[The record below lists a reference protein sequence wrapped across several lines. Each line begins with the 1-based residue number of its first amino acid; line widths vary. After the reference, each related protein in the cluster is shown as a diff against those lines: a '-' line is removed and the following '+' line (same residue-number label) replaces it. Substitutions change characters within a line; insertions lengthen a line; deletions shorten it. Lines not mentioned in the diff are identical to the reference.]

1 LAESE
6 DRELHRTGKIFRFFE
21 CYCATVVSILNVDFA
36 VSPVC
41 FPVKLCDLGKPL
53 FPMKSRFGLWLAVP
67 ALFVAFAL
75 ESRPIQAKSDV
86 DQICVSV
93 GRLLEEGHYTRHPL
107 NDEMSKKVLQ
117 TYLELLDF
125 SHLFFTQQDVDVLNA
140 KYGTALDDDV
150 LLGNLKPAYEIYDLY
165 QKRVDERVAKIKE
178 LLKQPTESK
187 SDATI
192 EVSRQKAPWPKDMA
206 EADELWRGRI
216 ANELLQEKLSE
227 HPIEP
232 GPQLVAR
239 RYDRLARNV
248 HEEDKDE
255 QVKLFLDAVAQSYDP
270 HSEYLSK
277 ADLKNFSINM
287 GLSLVGIGAML
298 RTEDGYAKIESLVP
312 GGPAQVDGRLKVGDR
327 ITAVGQGQN
336 EYVDVRDMRLDKVVE
351 MIRGKKGTRVRLLVI
366 PVNAPDPSQ
375 RKNVELVRD
384 EIKLKDQEARA
395 DIIIKKDENGNAVK
409 LGWLTLPSFYADMD
423 RRSKST
429 TRDVSALLKRL
440 KKENIAGL
448 VIDLRRNG
456 GGSLEEAISLTHLFL
471 KHGPVV
477 QTKNYNGQ
485 VSISS
490 EPDPGNAYS
499 GPLVVLTSR
508 QSASA
513 SEIFAAALQDYGR
526 AVIVGD
532 KNTFGKGTVQTI
544 LPIGRFTSLLGS
556 HSDDDGALKLTIQKF
571 YRVAGGSTQLHGVA
585 SDIVLPSLT
594 DQPELS
600 EGALKNCLAYDEV
613 PKARYTKWSD
623 GHPLFL
629 DELRRRSAER
639 VQHNPEFHYVME
651 DMERLRHKLEENR
664 IALNE
669 DTRRKELQE
678 DKVRKE
684 TRSKER
690 LARNEEEPRIYRLT
704 LDTVD
709 KPNLQ
714 LIMYP
719 GKLASAKKNGSL
731 KVAPEAASDDESD
744 LVGGGDNDDT
754 KEPAIDPER
763 DEGLNILADLVDL
776 SRGPKTASTNH

>member
-1 LAESE
+1 LRLKAIS
-6 DRELHRTGKIFRFFE
+6 
-21 CYCATVVSILNVDFA
+21 A
-36 VSPVC
+36 
-41 FPVKLCDLGKPL
+41 KLKNPH
-53 FPMKSRFGLWLAVP
+53 FMKSRPGLYLAIP
-67 ALFVAFAL
+67 ALIAILAITPATT
-75 ESRPIQAKSDV
+75 RAKSDSE
-86 DQICVSV
+86 QICVSV
-93 GRLLEEGHYTRHPL
+93 GRLLEEGHYTHQQL
-107 NDEMSKKVLQ
+107 NDEMSRKVLR

-125 SHLFFTQQDVDVLNA
+125 SHLFFTQQDIDSLTA
-140 KYGTALDDDV
+140 KYGTALDDDI
-150 LLGNLKPAYEIYDLY
+150 LLGNLKPAYEVYSLY
-165 QKRVDERVAKIKE
+165 TKRVDDRVAKVKE
-178 LLKQPTESK
+178 LLKQPIDFKNDGS
-187 SDATI
+187 I
-192 EVSRQKAPWPKDMA
+192 ELSRQKAPWPKDEA
-206 EADELWRGRI
+206 EADQIWKGRI
-216 ANELLQEKLSE
+216 ANELLQEHLSE

-255 QVKLFLDAVAQSYDP
+255 QVKLFLDALAQAYDP

-298 RTEDGYAKIESLVP
+298 RSEDGYAKIESLVV
-312 GGPAQVDGRLKVGDR
+312 GGPAQSDGRLKVGDR
-327 ITAVGQGQN
+327 ITAVAQGPA

-351 MIRGKKGTRVRLLVI
+351 MIRGRKGTRVRLLVI
-366 PVNAPDPSQ
+366 PSDAADPSK

-395 DIIIKKDENGNAVK
+395 DIIIKKDDSGEPVK
-409 LGWLTLPSFYADMD
+409 LGWITLPSFYADMD
-423 RRSKST
+423 KHQKST
-429 TRDVSALLKRL
+429 TRDVSALLRRL
-440 KKENIAGL
+440 KKENIGGL

-456 GGSLEEAISLTHLFL
+456 GGSLEEAISLTGLFL
-471 KHGPVV
+471 KSGPVV
-477 QTKNYNGQ
+477 QTKGSNGNIV
-485 VSISS
+485 VSSD
-490 EPDPGNAYS
+490 PDPGIAYA

-544 LPIGRFTSLLGS
+544 LEIGRFTSLLGS
-556 HSDDDGALKLTIQKF
+556 RSQDDGALKLTIQKF

-585 SDIVLPSLT
+585 SDIILPSLS
-594 DQPELS
+594 DLPEFG

-623 GHPLFL
+623 SHPLFI
-629 DELRRRSAER
+629 DELKRRSAER
-639 VQHNPEFHYVME
+639 VQHNQEFHYVME
-651 DMERLRHKLEENR
+651 DVDRLRHKLDENR
-664 IALNE
+664 ISLNE
-669 DTRRKELQE
+669 DTRKKELEE

-684 TRSKER
+684 MRSKER
-690 LARNEEEPRIYRLT
+690 LARHDEEPRVYRLT

-714 LIMYP
+714 LIMFP
-719 GKLASAKKNGSL
+719 GKLAQAKTKGVSP
-731 KVAPEAASDDESD
+731 KVAPEAAGDADSDSPSDDEDSSN
-744 LVGGGDNDDT
+744 G

-763 DEGLNILADLVDL
+763 DESLNILSDLADL
-776 SRGPKTASTNH
+776 SRGPKTASVRP

>member
-1 LAESE
+1 MFRQASCLIL
-6 DRELHRTGKIFRFFE
+6 LH
-21 CYCATVVSILNVDFA
+21 VD
-36 VSPVC
+36 SSC
-41 FPVKLCDLGKPL
+41 LLRLGTKSANLKTAL
-53 FPMKSRFGLWLAVP
+53 FPMKLHRPLISAVAAI
-67 ALFVAFAL
+67 ALIGAAPQAL
-75 ESRPIQAKSDV
+75 QAKSDAE
-86 DQICVSV
+86 QICVSV
-93 GRLLEEGHYTRHPL
+93 GRLLEEGHYTHQQL
-107 NDEMSKKVLQ
+107 NAEMSQKFLRN
-117 TYLELLDF
+117 YLELLDF
-125 SHLFFTQQDVDVLNA
+125 SHLFFTQKDVDALTA
-140 KYGTALDDDV
+140 KYGTALADDV

-165 QKRVDERVAKIKE
+165 QKRVDERVGKIKE
-178 LLKQPTESK
+178 LLKQPTDFK
-187 SDATI
+187 TDATV
-192 EVSRQKAPWPKDMA
+192 ELRREKAPWPKDEA
-206 EADELWRGRI
+206 EADQLWKGRI
-216 ANELLQEKLSE
+216 ASELLQEKLSE

-232 GPQLVAR
+232 GPQLVGR
-239 RYDRLARNV
+239 RYDRIARNV
-248 HEEDKDE
+248 HEEDREE
-255 QVKLFLDAVAQSYDP
+255 QVKLYLDALAQTYDP

-277 ADLKNFSINM
+277 ADFENFNIQM

-298 RTEDGYAKIESLVP
+298 RTEDGYAKIESLVT

-327 ITAVGQGQN
+327 ITAVGQGQS
-336 EYVDVRDMRLDKVVE
+336 EFVDVRDMRLDKVVE
-351 MIRGKKGTRVRLLVI
+351 MIRGKKGTKVRLLAI
-366 PVNAPDPSQ
+366 PANASDPSQ
-375 RKNVELVRD
+375 RKSVDLVRD

-395 DIIIKKDENGNAVK
+395 DIIIKKDENGNPVK

-423 RRSKST
+423 RHSKST
-429 TRDVSALLKRL
+429 TRDVLALLKRL
-440 KKENIAGL
+440 KKENIGGL

-456 GGSLEEAISLTHLFL
+456 GGSLEEAISLTGLFL
-471 KHGPVV
+471 KSGPIV
-477 QTKNYNGQ
+477 QTKGSNGNI
-485 VSISS
+485 VISS
-490 EPDPGNAYS
+490 DPDPGIAYG
-499 GPLVVLTSR
+499 GPLIVLSSR

-556 HSDDDGALKLTIQKF
+556 RSDDDGELKLTIQKF

-585 SDIVLPSLT
+585 SDIVLPTLT
-594 DQPELS
+594 DLPEFG
-600 EGALKNCLAYDEV
+600 EGALKNCLPYDEV

-623 GHPLFL
+623 GHPLFI

-639 VQHNPEFHYVME
+639 VQHNPEYHYVME

-664 IALNE
+664 ISLNE

-684 TRSKER
+684 TRAKER
-690 LARNEEEPRIYRLT
+690 LARNEEEPKIYRLT

-744 LVGGGDNDDT
+744 LVGGGSGEDDDT